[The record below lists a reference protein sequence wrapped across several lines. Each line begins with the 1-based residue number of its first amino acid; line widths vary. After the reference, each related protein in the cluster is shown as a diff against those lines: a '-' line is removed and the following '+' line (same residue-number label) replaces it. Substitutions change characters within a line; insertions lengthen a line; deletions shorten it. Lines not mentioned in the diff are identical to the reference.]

1 MASNMLPRK
10 SSRVL
15 GTMAEEG
22 SVIVRARSRAGE
34 QEGKNTFYIGPLHSD
49 SWRLKSPAQDLYK
62 IKSIGVLQWK
72 EMGGARS
79 SSLLT
84 RLLVVDGF

>member
-1 MASNMLPRK
+1 MASNMLPWK

-34 QEGKNTFYIGPLHSD
+34 QEGNSIFGTGPLHSD
-49 SWRLKSPAQDLYK
+49 SWQLRSPAQDLDK
-62 IKSIGVLQWK
+62 IKQVGILQRRWEELGVPHY
-72 EMGGARS
+72 
-79 SSLLT
+79 
-84 RLLVVDGF
+84 